1 MKSLSLR
8 SLFTLVCLWLLAIGV
23 QADGDDAWRARLEL
37 AGENRNQ
44 IELAWNSIP
53 ADQRPGLEFLL
64 TNMPEKDLRQL
75 SAEFLLENCRLAY
88 AAWQSTPWRSQIDEA
103 MFFNEILPYAC
114 VNEVRDSWRKKFY
127 EELKP
132 VVADCQTPGQAAVRL
147 NQKIFS
153 MYQVKYSTERRKAIQ
168 SPAESMETGLASCSG
183 LSILLVDACRAVGV
197 PARFVGVPRWTD
209 NSGNHSW
216 VEIWDGDW
224 KFTGAAEPNGDQLNA
239 TWFNGRAA
247 QQRRDETLYAIYA
260 ASFRETPVKFPMFS
274 RRNDSA
280 IFAVNVTDRYT
291 SNLQAL
297 SVDQQWLRIRA
308 VDSKTERRL
317 AVPVEIVDAEGRVLG
332 QGETKDERF
341 DRNDHL
347 SLAIAKGQK
356 VRINVQWQSQTHHRE
371 VTLADEPVLISMTL
385 NQGNESTDVN
395 DSVLAELKA
404 YLELPRAARP
414 DIDQQPFA
422 VKALTPAQAEQAGQW
437 LWQDF
442 VAGVRETRA
451 AEMES
456 KQIEWQDWK
465 MPFAYSVHGTAPAS
479 GRRLF
484 ISMHGGGE
492 APARVNDRQWENQ
505 KKLYTPE
512 EGVYLAPRAPTDSWN
527 MWHQGHIDPLYD
539 RLISNLIVF
548 ENVNPDC
555 VYLLGYSAGGDGVY
569 QVAPRMADR
578 FAAAAM
584 MAGHPNEAQPLSLRN
599 LPFTIHMGAKDAAFQ
614 RNEVAANWG
623 KRLEELRSEDP
634 EGYESFTKLHEGK
647 GHWMDRQD
655 GEAIGW
661 LSAKTRNVW
670 PKKIVWHQDD
680 VTHERFYWLTLPPG
694 VAQAGLTIRAECVGQ
709 KISIVAP
716 EGTPVGIRL
725 SGKLVD
731 LSQPVEIVI
740 NDKTVF
746 KGTVAAKIGV
756 MAKSLRERGDPASMA
771 VAEWPEAAGN
781 K

>member
-1 MKSLSLR
+1 MNLQFSKLLR
-8 SLFTLVCLWLLAIGV
+8 LIVCLSLFTAVSRIEA
-23 QADGDDAWRARLEL
+23 DDAWRGRLEL
-37 AGENRNQ
+37 AGENRAQ
-44 IELAWNSIP
+44 IEQAWNTI
-53 ADQRPGLEFLL
+53 AVEQRPGLEFLL
-64 TNMPEKDLRQL
+64 LHMPEKDLRQL
-75 SAEFLLENCRLAY
+75 SAEFLLDNCRLAY
-88 AAWQSTPWRSQIDEA
+88 MAWQAAPWRSQIDEP

-114 VNEVRDSWRKKFY
+114 VNEVRDSWRQKFY
-127 EELKP
+127 EELRP
-132 VVADCQTPGQAAVRL
+132 LIEDCQTPGQAAVKL
-147 NQKIFS
+147 NQQIFS
-153 MYQVKYSTERRKAIQ
+153 KYQVKYSTQRRKAIQ

-183 LSILLVDACRAVGV
+183 LSIMLVDACRAVGV

-247 QQRRDETLYAIYA
+247 QQKRDEAMYAIYA

-291 SNLQAL
+291 SDLKSIADN
-297 SVDQQWLRIRA
+297 QQWLRIRA
-308 VDSKTERRL
+308 VDSSTRERL
-317 AVPVEIVDAEGRVLG
+317 AVSVVVSDSQGQILG
-332 QGETKDERF
+332 DGQTKDERF
-341 DRNDHL
+341 DRNDHF
-347 SLAIAKGQK
+347 SLAVAKGK
-356 VRINVQWQSQTHHRE
+356 TVQVKWTWQAEVQMQE
-371 VTLADEPVLISMTL
+371 VTLGDTPSLVSATFA
-385 NQGNESTDVN
+385 NEKLSPATDG
-395 DSVLAELKA
+395 SALTELKA
-404 YLELPRAARP
+404 YLRLPRAERP
-414 DIDQQPFA
+414 ELAQQSFA
-422 VKALTPAQAEQAGQW
+422 EKSLTPKEADQASQL

-442 VAGVRETRA
+442 VAEVRETRTS
-451 AEMES
+451 EMEK
-456 KQIEWQDWK
+456 KQIEWQEWK
-465 MPFAYSVHGTAPAS
+465 MPFAYSVHGESPVT

-505 KKLYTPE
+505 KKLYSPE
-512 EGVYLAPRAPTDSWN
+512 EGIYLAPRAPTNSWN

-539 RLISNLIVF
+539 RLITNLIVF

-599 LPFTIHMGAKDAAFQ
+599 LPFAIHMGANDSAFK
-614 RNEVAANWG
+614 RNEVAASWG
-623 KRLEELRSEDP
+623 KRLTELRQEDA

-655 GEAIGW
+655 GEAVAW
-661 LSAKTRNVW
+661 LAAKTRNVW
-670 PKKIVWHQDD
+670 PTKIVWHQDD
-680 VTHERFYWLTLPPG
+680 VTHDRFYWLTMPPG
-694 VAQAGLTIRAECVGQ
+694 IAKAGLTIRAECIGQ
-709 KISIVAP
+709 KIVVVAS
-716 EGTPVGIRL
+716 EETPIGIRF

-731 LSQPVEIVI
+731 LSRPVEIVV
-740 NDKTVF
+740 NDKAVF
-746 KGTVAAKIGV
+746 QGLVSPKIAV
-756 MAKSLRERGDPASMA
+756 IAKSIRERGDPSGIA
-771 VAEWPEAAGN
+771 VAEWNIPASE